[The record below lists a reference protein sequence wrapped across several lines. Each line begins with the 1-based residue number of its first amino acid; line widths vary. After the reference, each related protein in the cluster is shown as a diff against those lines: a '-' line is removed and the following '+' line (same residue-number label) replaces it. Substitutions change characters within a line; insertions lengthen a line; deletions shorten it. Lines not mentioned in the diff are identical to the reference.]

1 VTNHGRMN
9 PGHES
14 FRAQIPSFSNLHED
28 GHFDVGAVTSIY
40 TIINNNIVTFQWGFL
55 GLML

>member
-1 VTNHGRMN
+1 MN